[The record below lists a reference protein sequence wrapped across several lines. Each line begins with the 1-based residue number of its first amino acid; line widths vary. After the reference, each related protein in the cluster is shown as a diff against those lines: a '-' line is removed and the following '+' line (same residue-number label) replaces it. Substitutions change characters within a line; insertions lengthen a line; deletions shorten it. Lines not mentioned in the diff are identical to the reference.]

1 MNKRPVKKTRAAED
15 TNREAAENQ
24 ETEVHDAG
32 DDQPFSTASQ
42 ERGAIK
48 GDILTNITHD
58 VLVAGMANLD
68 LRPETVQLGENLIT
82 SITDSNS
89 PFRRTF
95 KAAPGLT
102 GAGVAAI
109 AVGGVLLG
117 IAIEQTSG
125 ALSRR
130 VLGRRQPKNDKS
142 DSREKSESRHNGATP
157 QGAY

>member
-1 MNKRPVKKTRAAED
+1 MNKRPVKKTQAAED
-15 TNREAAENQ
+15 NREATENQ
-24 ETEVHDAG
+24 DTEMHEDG
-32 DDQPFSTASQ
+32 DEQAFSTASQ
-42 ERGAIK
+42 DRGTMK

-58 VLVAGMANLD
+58 VLAAGMANLD
-68 LRPETVQLGENLIT
+68 LRPETVKLGENLIT
-82 SITDSNS
+82 SLTDSNS

-130 VLGRRQPKNDKS
+130 VLGRRQRKNDNS
-142 DSREKSESRHNGATP
+142 DSREKSDSPHNGAAP
-157 QGAY
+157 PASY